1 MEPLIN
7 QLWLYNDWANKTLI
21 TTLEE
26 YGTSVPANSLHLL
39 SHMMN
44 TQYIWLARIKGI
56 VPAMGVW
63 DDHSLEICKSLHEES
78 SFNLKKEIEIHAHD
92 LQQMIT
98 YKNST
103 GNTYENSINDILLH
117 IFNHG
122 TYHRAQIATDSRIN
136 GLKPVN
142 TDYIAFVR

>member
-1 MEPLIN
+1 MELLIN

-26 YGTSVPANSLHLL
+26 YGTSVPDTSMHLL
-39 SHMMN
+39 SHIMN
-44 TQYIWLARIKGI
+44 TQYIWMARIKGI
-56 VPAMGVW
+56 VPSLGVW

-92 LQQMIT
+92 LQQVIA
-98 YKNST
+98 YKST
-103 GNTYENSINDILLH
+103 AGIGYENSIHDILLH

-122 TYHRAQIATDSRIN
+122 TYHRAQIAMDSRIN
-136 GLKPVN
+136 GLKPVT